1 VAGNVAGKCAQSSSQ
16 SSVPAQL
23 AIEAYEREDFRQSV
37 KYFNQAVRQ
46 SPDSLILQLHLAN
59 AQAHWFMHD
68 PHDPEA
74 RTQIDAAE
82 TTLKDILRKSPE
94 SRLALWDLV
103 AIYAMEGRAQDSQKT
118 LAILLHNDPNDSDA
132 LTASGTIAAMQIHFD
147 IQAEKRKRNI
157 RLENAARI
165 GDDGIRESL
174 RSEFEPQIQTAVNL
188 LNRAI
193 QNNTQSSQPLVMLNL
208 LLSHGGR
215 TGEDRSGIA
224 GSPSQGRCPCKPSYG
239 NESTAGTAPDNS
251 AEEAQPSGASASPPR
266 SAAPTATSSEA
277 TRLVMIARRL
287 LVCGLLTATCSVL
300 VCAGHHSIVVYAV
313 RFGGG
318 SKDLPA
324 ALALDATGH
333 AFVVGSTYSEDF
345 PVTTSHRKAQ
355 NLSWAA
361 FVTKLAPDAS
371 SLVSST
377 IISGHGMTFSTAAA
391 LQPDGQIW
399 VAGSTTALDFAVTRD
414 AQQRQFQ
421 GGTPGGAGDAFLV
434 LVSDD
439 GREIPYATFLGG
451 KGDETVTGMVR
462 TSSGFIWVAGW
473 TTSHDFPVTQDAL
486 QTEFTGRGSSGF
498 LACFGA
504 KGKMVYATYLGS
516 GGSVAINAMAIDSKG
531 NLVVAGNTSSAVWPD
546 NSPLGGADGF
556 VAKVDS
562 SGKKLRIAKRLGG
575 KQTDQLLTVGGT
587 SMDKTIA
594 AGWTESPAIAGF
606 TGHRNGWI
614 VVLAANG
621 SVERDFAIGGS
632 GFDEVRGL
640 AVNKSDMLL
649 LTGPSDSPDF
659 PTTVDAFRHRGGQP
673 TQAFLAMLNPE
684 SGQLLFSTFLGTD
697 AVEGYGIQR
706 GNGVIAGLQDEA
718 YFFGEAT
725 ADFPQLLALS
735 ERHSLTTAQI
745 RMSLSRQ
752 CRPVQRVEAIGRFF

>member
-1 VAGNVAGKCAQSSSQ
+1 
-16 SSVPAQL
+16 
-23 AIEAYEREDFRQSV
+23 
-37 KYFNQAVRQ
+37 
-46 SPDSLILQLHLAN
+46 
-59 AQAHWFMHD
+59 
-68 PHDPEA
+68 
-74 RTQIDAAE
+74 
-82 TTLKDILRKSPE
+82 
-94 SRLALWDLV
+94 
-103 AIYAMEGRAQDSQKT
+103 
-118 LAILLHNDPNDSDA
+118 
-132 LTASGTIAAMQIHFD
+132 
-147 IQAEKRKRNI
+147 
-157 RLENAARI
+157 
-165 GDDGIRESL
+165 
-174 RSEFEPQIQTAVNL
+174 
-188 LNRAI
+188 
-193 QNNTQSSQPLVMLNL
+193 
-208 LLSHGGR
+208 
-215 TGEDRSGIA
+215 
-224 GSPSQGRCPCKPSYG
+224 
-239 NESTAGTAPDNS
+239 
-251 AEEAQPSGASASPPR
+251 
-266 SAAPTATSSEA
+266 
-277 TRLVMIARRL
+277 MIARRL
-287 LVCGLLTATCSVL
+287 LVCGLLTATFSVL

-324 ALALDATGH
+324 ALAVDATGH

-345 PVTTSHRKAQ
+345 PATTSYRKAQ

-371 SLVSST
+371 SLVYST
-377 IISGHGMTFSTAAA
+377 IISGHGMTFSTAAL

-399 VAGSTTALDFAVTRD
+399 VAGSTTALDFPVTRN

-473 TTSHDFPVTQDAL
+473 TTSRDFPVTQDAL
-486 QTEFTGRGSSGF
+486 QTEFTGRASSGF

-504 KGKMVYATYLGS
+504 KGKIVYATYLGS
-516 GGSVAINAMAIDSKG
+516 GGNVAINAMAIDSKG

-546 NSPLGGADGF
+546 NSPRGGTDGF
-556 VAKVDS
+556 VAKLDS
-562 SGKKLRIAKRLGG
+562 SGKKLLMAKRLGG
-575 KQTDQLLTVGGT
+575 KQTDQLLTVGVT
-587 SMDKTIA
+587 STDKTIA

-614 VVLAANG
+614 VVLAASG
-621 SVERDFAIGGS
+621 SVERSLAIGGS

-640 AVNKSDMLL
+640 ALNRSDMLV
-649 LTGPSDSPDF
+649 LTGLSDSPDF

-718 YFFGEAT
+718 YFFGEGTGGFPAT
-725 ADFPQLLALS
+725 LGTFRTPQSNDSTDPYVVKLRLSFPE
-735 ERHSLTTAQI
+735 ER
-745 RMSLSRQ
+745 
-752 CRPVQRVEAIGRFF
+752 